1 MSSVTTKPGNA
12 MQKDTAPLTWKFPRP
27 FWVAN
32 IIELFERAAYYGM
45 FITLTLYLTNEI
57 GFTDVGAGWVVAVF
71 AGFIYLAPT
80 FTGSLA
86 DKLGFRNALILAFAL
101 LTGGYALLGAFQYK
115 LTAVLSLLLIMLGGS
130 FVKPII
136 TGTVAK
142 ASDAANRARAFS
154 IFYQIVNI
162 GAFIGKT
169 AAKPLRTE
177 LGLKYIN
184 FYSAVMALGALLL
197 VIILYRNLDTKG
209 MGKTLRE
216 SWRGLLTVLKNT
228 RFMAL
233 ILIVAGFWTI
243 QGQLYATMPKYALRM
258 IGEHAAPEWLANI
271 NPLVVVLFVVGIT
284 HLTRNIRPVSSIAI
298 SLFIIPLSALSIAL
312 SPVLESYTGQSVSFG
327 WFSLHPITVML
338 IIGIALQGLAECF
351 LSPRFLEYASKQA
364 PPEEVGLYMGYSHL
378 HTFFAWLIG
387 FAVSGYLLEA
397 FCPDPAKMSPAI
409 QEQRLQ
415 ALAGQAPM
423 PDAWAH
429 AHYIW
434 YVFAGIGLAAL
445 ICLLLYRRV
454 TDRLDAEKK

>member
-1 MSSVTTKPGNA
+1 MP
-12 MQKDTAPLTWKFPRP
+12 KDTAQLTWKFPRS

-32 IIELFERAAYYGM
+32 TIELFERAAYYGM
-45 FITLTLYLTNEI
+45 FITLTLYLTNEV
-57 GFTDVGAGWVVAVF
+57 GFTDVESGWVAACF

-80 FTGSLA
+80 FTGALA
-86 DKLGFRNALILAFAL
+86 DKLGFRNALLLAFAL
-101 LTGGYALLGAFQYK
+101 LTGGYALLGALQLK
-115 LTAVLSLLLIMLGGS
+115 LTAVISLLLIMLGGS

-142 ASDAANRARAFS
+142 ASDTANRARAFS

-169 AAKPLRTE
+169 VAKPLRTE

-184 FYSAVMALGALLL
+184 FYSAMMAVCALIL

-209 MGKTLRE
+209 MGKTFGE
-216 SWRGLLTVLKNT
+216 SWQGLLTVLKNT
-228 RFMAL
+228 RFMLL

-271 NPLVVVLFVVGIT
+271 NPLVVVLFVVGII
-284 HLTRNIRPVSSIAI
+284 HLTRNIRPVGSIAI

-364 PPEEVGLYMGYSHL
+364 PPGEVGLYMGYSHL
-378 HTFFAWLIG
+378 HTFFAWLFG

-397 FCPDPAKMSPAI
+397 FCPDPAKMPAAV

-415 ALAGQAPM
+415 ALANGAPM

-434 YVFAGIGLAAL
+434 YVFAGIGLLAFV
-445 ICLLLYRRV
+445 CLLIYRRV
-454 TDRLDAEKK
+454 TDRLDAGKK